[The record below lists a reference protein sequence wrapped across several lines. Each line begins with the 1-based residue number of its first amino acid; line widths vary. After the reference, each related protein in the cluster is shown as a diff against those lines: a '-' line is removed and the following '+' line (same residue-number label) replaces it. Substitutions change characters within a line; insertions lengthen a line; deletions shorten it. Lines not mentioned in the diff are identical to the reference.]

1 MHSPL
6 LLIGEL
12 RSEQLSGL
20 PGHSV
25 SCCGLASS
33 PFLPTLPSLVA
44 VTSWVE
50 WLLSIRIPWTEE
62 PVGLR
67 SMGLQRVRHDGSDF
81 ACPLSLQCAARA
93 DPCCSSSPAPPAS
106 PLPLARLVHQLLAC
120 LMMRHLRRASQGQPL
135 GQTPA
140 VEGRHSW
147 FGQRHCAAKGCYT
160 QPQRIISI

>member
-12 RSEQLSGL
+12 RSEQLSSL

-62 PVGLR
+62 PVGLQ

-106 PLPLARLVHQLLAC
+106 PLPLGRLVHQLLAC
-120 LMMRHLRRASQGQPL
+120 LMMRHLRRASQGRPL

-147 FGQRHCAAKGCYT
+147 FGQRLCAAKRCYT
-160 QPQRIISI
+160 QPQRIIST